1 MEVALQ
7 AWCVFHAHDSDC
19 DILKKK
25 RIVTV
30 MTCSKIRECPDEP
43 RILVRASPA
52 EASKL
57 RSPNLIYMSNSKK

>member
-25 RIVTV
+25 KDSDCDDMLKDKR
-30 MTCSKIRECPDEP
+30 MYR
-43 RILVRASPA
+43 
-52 EASKL
+52 
-57 RSPNLIYMSNSKK
+57 

>member
-19 DILKKK
+19 DILKK

-30 MTCSKIRECPDEP
+30 MTCSKIRECTYEP
-43 RILVRASPA
+43 QHISESISSGSLQI
-52 EASKL
+52 EASKPHL
-57 RSPNLIYMSNSKK
+57 HVQL